1 MTWRTRKNSRS
12 SGGGS
17 GLFATIWSPFKHL
30 FMASGESAQKLGS
43 TAGKIVKESMKGV
56 EGIGS
61 SFARHSNSA
70 VKSVGRGVGR
80 GVKGI
85 GKGVKGIGKGVTDIA
100 KGVTG
105 TRRNLRK

>member
-1 MTWRTRKNSRS
+1 MARKTRRNGRS
-12 SGGGS
+12 S

-61 SFARHSNSA
+61 SFARHSNAA
-70 VKSVGRGVGR
+70 VSHVTRSVGRGVGK
-80 GVKGI
+80 V
-85 GKGVKGIGKGVTDIA
+85 GKGVGRVAKKVTNLGK
-100 KGVTG
+100 
-105 TRRNLRK
+105 TRKSRK

>member
-1 MTWRTRKNSRS
+1 MTRRTRKNSRS
-12 SGGGS
+12 SGGG
-17 GLFATIWSPFKHL
+17 GGIFATLWSPFKHL
-30 FMASGESAQKLGS
+30 FMASGESAHKLGS

-70 VKSVGRGVGR
+70 VKSVGKGV
-80 GVKGI
+80 
-85 GKGVKGIGKGVTDIA
+85 GKGVKGISKGVKGISRGVTNIT

-105 TRRNLRK
+105 TRRKSRE

>member
-1 MTWRTRKNSRS
+1 
-12 SGGGS
+12 
-17 GLFATIWSPFKHL
+17 
-30 FMASGESAQKLGS
+30 MASGESAQKLGS